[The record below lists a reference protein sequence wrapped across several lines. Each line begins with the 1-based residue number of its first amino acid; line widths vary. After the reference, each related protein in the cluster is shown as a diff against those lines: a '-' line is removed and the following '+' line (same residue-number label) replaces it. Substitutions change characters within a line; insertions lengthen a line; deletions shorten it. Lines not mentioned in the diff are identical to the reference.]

1 MVYLVEF
8 EADVQG
14 IASVKRITGTMLVYG
29 KDVST
34 AKHFAES
41 VISDSYSDDFAI
53 ISIVPQIVYN
63 MT

>member
-14 IASVKRITGTMLVYG
+14 IASVKRITGEVLVFG
-29 KDVST
+29 RDAST

-41 VISDSYSDDFAI
+41 VIADSYSDNFAI

-63 MT
+63 MS